1 MTSDS
6 ANQRFSNIQILPSV
20 DEKAITNLTNNLE
33 QNGNYFF
40 FFRYFFMQ
48 TEFGKKSEITRTGAN
63 LIALSIDKLK
73 LSPSLP

>member
-20 DEKAITNLTNNLE
+20 DKKAITNLTNDLE

-40 FFRYFFMQ
+40 SSDTFYA
-48 TEFGKKSEITRTGAN
+48 EFGKQSEITRTGAN
-63 LIALSIDKLK
+63 LIALSIQQNFIAIIGKM
-73 LSPSLP
+73 

>member
-20 DEKAITNLTNNLE
+20 DKKAITNLTKYLE

-48 TEFGKKSEITRTGAN
+48 N
-63 LIALSIDKLK
+63 LTNSLK
-73 LSPSLP
+73 LQGLVQI